1 MKYAEQYRQESLTLH
16 HHRVYYIILV
26 GMVMMLVFSILDYQV
41 ASDYFFEFSLYRLAA
56 CVFGGLLLLL
66 NYRDTKKQKA
76 LFIGFFG
83 YICVGMFILV
93 MILRMGGIASP
104 YYVGLIVAM
113 TIYTAIAPLT
123 AGQTLLAGFSLV
135 GIYCVA
141 MLVFTSV
148 LPEQLIG
155 LFSNLFFLICF
166 VFIAATQSWA
176 DTTAR
181 RREFLL
187 RMQENELADE
197 LTHHADILE
206 VEVEKRTEEHKAS
219 EKRYR
224 LLFNRI
230 ADAVVLVNGQ
240 GDILQCNASFQRYF
254 SEESNEK
261 RSIFDSV
268 REKDWEEVQNN
279 LLDVVTRGEPVSAFK
294 ISLLSKG
301 ITTIDTEIS
310 GTMLQREGKSIGV
323 QLVIRDITIRKYLK
337 TRLVESLK
345 EVRKTESATILAL
358 AKLSESRDLT
368 PGHHLERIREYCR
381 IIGRE
386 LSHRKELR
394 EEITPA
400 YLYDLYHAS
409 ILYDIGKVSI
419 PDTILNKST
428 PLTSEEE
435 GVVHHHTLVG
445 GDVIRSMEEG
455 SQKGGFL
462 SMAKVI
468 AYCHHEQWDGEGYP
482 HGLKEKE
489 IPLAARIMAV
499 VDAYEEITGTNS
511 EEHSLSHS
519 EAAKRIIEGSGHR
532 FDPMIVEAFA
542 ASLDEFDL
550 IRQAFVEQ

>member
-1 MKYAEQYRQESLTLH
+1 MKYAEQYRQDLLTLH

-26 GMVMMLVFSILDYQV
+26 GMVMMLVFSILDYKV
-41 ASDYFFEFSLYRLAA
+41 ASEYFAEFSLYRLAA
-56 CVFGGLLLLL
+56 CGFGVLLLLL
-66 NYRDTKKQKA
+66 NYRDTKKEKA

-83 YICVGMFILV
+83 YICVGIFILI

-104 YYVGLIVAM
+104 YYVGLIVTM

-123 AGQTLLAGFSLV
+123 VVQTLLAGFSLV

-141 MLVFTSV
+141 MLVFTSI
-148 LPEQLIG
+148 LADQLIDFFG
-155 LFSNLFFLICF
+155 NLFFLICF

-187 RMQENELADE
+187 RMQQNELADE

-206 VEVEKRTEEHKAS
+206 VEVEKRTEEHKVS

-230 ADAVVLVNGQ
+230 ADAVVLVNRQ
-240 GDILQCNASFQRYF
+240 GDVLQCNASFQRYY
-254 SEESNEK
+254 SEKSNEK
-261 RSIFDSV
+261 RSFFNSV
-268 REKDWEEVQNN
+268 REKDREEVKNN
-279 LLDVVTRGEPVSAFK
+279 LLDVVAGGEPVSAFQ

-323 QLVIRDITIRKYLK
+323 QLVIRDITTREYLK

-368 PGHHLERIREYCR
+368 PGNHLERIREYCR

-386 LSHRKELR
+386 LSLKSELR
-394 EEITPA
+394 GAITPA
-400 YLYDLYHAS
+400 FLYDLYHAS

-428 PLTSEEE
+428 PLTSQEEE
-435 GVVHHHTLVG
+435 VVHHHTLVG

-455 SQKGGFL
+455 SQEGGFL

-468 AYCHHEQWDGEGYP
+468 AYFHHEQWDGKGYP
-482 HGLKEKE
+482 HGLKERE

-499 VDAYEEITGTNS
+499 VDAYEEMTATGS
-511 EEHSLSHS
+511 EEHVLSHS
-519 EAAKRIIEGSGHR
+519 EAAKRIMEGSGHQ

-550 IRQAFVEQ
+550 MRQEFIQ